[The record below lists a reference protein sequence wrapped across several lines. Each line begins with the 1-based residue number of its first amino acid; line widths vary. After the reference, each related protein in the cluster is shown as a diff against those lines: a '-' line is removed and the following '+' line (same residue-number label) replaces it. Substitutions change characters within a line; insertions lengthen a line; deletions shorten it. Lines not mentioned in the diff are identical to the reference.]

1 MSVVSSMPV
10 NIGLGDVK
18 NESNTPPGEPNIVCE
33 PATEASESAIVTVH
47 PLSPSDEVVSSVV
60 FDPANSLQV
69 CCAFVKSYM
78 RLKMHEYC
86 CVSKNVYYFC
96 VSCGIEAFFLFFLL
110 FSQSKAM
117 L

>member
-10 NIGLGDVK
+10 NIGLADAK
-18 NESNTPPGEPNIVCE
+18 NDSSTPPGELSNIMCE

-69 CCAFVKSYM
+69 
-78 RLKMHEYC
+78 
-86 CVSKNVYYFC
+86 
-96 VSCGIEAFFLFFLL
+96 
-110 FSQSKAM
+110 
-117 L
+117 